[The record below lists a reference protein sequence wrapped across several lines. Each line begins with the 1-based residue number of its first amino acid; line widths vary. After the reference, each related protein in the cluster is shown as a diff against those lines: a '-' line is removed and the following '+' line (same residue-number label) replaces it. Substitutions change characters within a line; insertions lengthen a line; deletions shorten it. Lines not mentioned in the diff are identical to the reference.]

1 MFIHYIIYIC
11 IYVSVLKG
19 WCSILKKETKGQPAV
34 ATWCFFPKRQAHA
47 ASSQKPTKAAQEA
60 VKPMEVCEV
69 TQVQNAP

>member
-1 MFIHYIIYIC
+1 MFNF
-11 IYVSVLKG
+11 
-19 WCSILKKETKGQPAV
+19 KKNKGQAAV
-34 ATWCFFPKRQAHA
+34 ATWSFFPKRQAHA